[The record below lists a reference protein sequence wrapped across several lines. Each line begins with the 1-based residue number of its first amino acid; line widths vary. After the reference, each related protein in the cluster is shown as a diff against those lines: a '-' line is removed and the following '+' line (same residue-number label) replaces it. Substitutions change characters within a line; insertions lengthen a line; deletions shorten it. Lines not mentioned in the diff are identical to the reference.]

1 MHLNKTIFRL
11 LQESDMKT
19 ISANDLKT
27 KGIQV
32 VGNEETIVS
41 YRGKPKY
48 LILPEEFIEEY
59 EMFRLE
65 KAVRETEEDIKNGL
79 YSTDLE
85 EHFREIDSV

>member
-1 MHLNKTIFRL
+1 
-11 LQESDMKT
+11 MKI

-27 KGIQV
+27 KGIQM

-59 EMFRLE
+59 ELFRLE
-65 KAVRETEEDIKNGL
+65 RAIRETEEDIKSGRC
-79 YSTDLE
+79 STNLE